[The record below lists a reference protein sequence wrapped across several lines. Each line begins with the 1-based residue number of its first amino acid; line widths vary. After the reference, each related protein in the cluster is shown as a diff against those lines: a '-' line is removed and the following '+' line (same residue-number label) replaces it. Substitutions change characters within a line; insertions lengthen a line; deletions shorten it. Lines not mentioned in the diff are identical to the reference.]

1 MVSTNLNQE
10 SARIYQFPVGG
21 RAGLPGYRDPV
32 QPAEATSACISKAVT
47 SSSWYHEAAVLEDRS
62 KPQ

>member
-1 MVSTNLNQE
+1 MVSTNFNQE

-21 RAGLPGYRDPV
+21 RAGLTGYRETP
-32 QPAEATSACISKAVT
+32 QPAEMSPRIAKAVT
-47 SSSWYHEAAVLEDRS
+47 SSGWYHEAAVLEDRS